1 MSVINCSNTPT
12 FGGRQSSG
20 EACNWWDMGLLVGVC
35 WTLGPQGGRAPPPA
49 REPPCSRWP
58 TGGPGCLVWHRE
70 DPRLGLAR
78 RAGFEKQFFSF
89 CFGFQVFVLFILFFY
104 FCCLMEGKLTLV
116 IDHWTDRDPVE
127 NS

>member
-1 MSVINCSNTPT
+1 M
-12 FGGRQSSG
+12 Q
-20 EACNWWDMGLLVGVC
+20 LVGHGA
-35 WTLGPQGGRAPPPA
+35 LGRCLLDARATGWEGVPA
-49 REPPCSRWP
+49 RQGATLFSVADRRTWLPR
-58 TGGPGCLVWHRE
+58 V
-70 DPRLGLAR
+70 PRLGLAR